1 MSGKVNQR
9 VMLTK
14 RLIKESL
21 VHMLAVKSIY
31 KISVRE
37 LCEDAG
43 INRTTFYKYFGSQY
57 DVLSE
62 FEDEFLSHVQDALA
76 DISDDPARQLDT
88 ICTYFDKN
96 AELARLLMNNN
107 VDPDF
112 PGKLFNLPP
121 IRKMLLEKLSGRYDQ
136 QEIEFV
142 CTFVVNGGYRMI
154 QEWISD
160 EERKSPSMIA
170 ALILELAEKV
180 CKR

>member
-1 MSGKVNQR
+1 MSEKGNQR
-9 VMLTK
+9 IMLTK

-21 VHMLAVKSIY
+21 VHMLAVKNIY
-31 KISVRE
+31 KLSVRE

-62 FEDEFLSHVQDALA
+62 IEEEFLSHVQEALSR
-76 DISDDPARQLDT
+76 IPCDPERQLDT
-88 ICTYFDKN
+88 ICAYFDRN
-96 AELARLLMNNN
+96 AELVRLLTDNN

-121 IRKMLLEKLSGRYDQ
+121 IRQMLREKLSGCYDE
-136 QEIEFV
+136 QELEYV
-142 CTFVVNGGYRMI
+142 CTFVVNGGYHLI
-154 QEWISD
+154 QEWIGS
-160 EERKSPSMIA
+160 EERRPPSMIA

-180 CKR
+180 CT